1 MVRIFAWENVRPS
14 KVLTN
19 CVSTGSM
26 PFLASA
32 TETRSDVDPNDTGAA

>member
-19 CVSTGSM
+19 CVSTGAIAVS
-26 PFLASA
+26 
-32 TETRSDVDPNDTGAA
+32 RQRDGD